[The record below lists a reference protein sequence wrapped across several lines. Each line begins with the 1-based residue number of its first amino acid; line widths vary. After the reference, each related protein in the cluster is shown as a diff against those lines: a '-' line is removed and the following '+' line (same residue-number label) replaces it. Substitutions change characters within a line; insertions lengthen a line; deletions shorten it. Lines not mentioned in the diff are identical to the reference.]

1 MAIQSL
7 EINVIIGVQGALDAL
22 SDLQDE
28 LDDVA
33 DAIRKVDERG
43 TRGINIDTN
52 IQDVDAELGR
62 VYTKLRSFEE
72 RETLDIDA
80 NIDDDMALDD
90 VSQRRIKSSVREA
103 STDVA
108 TMDVDAGVVKLS
120 GFDLGTLE
128 DTLRNAMREGLV
140 DALSSEDV
148 TTFVSGPQ
156 PDRTPDIDTRI
167 RQSDRLKS
175 IRFALRRGR
184 ERDANFTRYLRS
196 AGRQLSDFVGET
208 DIASLSMSDLHNA
221 LARVIPL
228 LVVFIGTLPA
238 VITAMVTLAAA
249 AIAAGAALMALTG
262 FGLLGALTIDGTTQ
276 VDTERL
282 QEIVDEIQADFMD
295 AFAPL
300 AEQLEPLFD
309 DALDGLE
316 RFFNAVAAQG
326 DALLALTDMA
336 RDFGGFLISFV
347 PDMLRVM
354 AGLANAFDDEFGDI
368 ATFLQQNFADIV
380 ASAVFLTDEALPAV
394 SAFLQAIASI
404 LPALIRISVGFT
416 QVATAV
422 LAVIRGIGTLLS
434 YLPISD
440 QMFGALVATILA
452 LISGFFI
459 LNGIITLLSVGTLG
473 SLLAPALKSAA
484 VAAGTLIKG
493 VLGLSGSLLTLGNI
507 IRLLLATTG
516 IGLLLVAFGAV
527 ASEALSAKSDVDKLN
542 DSLRQFNDVA
552 GSADGM
558 SIGGPSPYSGS
569 STMGGTSGRS
579 VTYNVS
585 GSDSADDTGSYLSW
599 HDRRASGDRA

>member
-1 MAIQSL
+1 
-7 EINVIIGVQGALDAL
+7 
-22 SDLQDE
+22 
-28 LDDVA
+28 
-33 DAIRKVDERG
+33 
-43 TRGINIDTN
+43 
-52 IQDVDAELGR
+52 
-62 VYTKLRSFEE
+62 
-72 RETLDIDA
+72 
-80 NIDDDMALDD
+80 
-90 VSQRRIKSSVREA
+90 
-103 STDVA
+103 
-108 TMDVDAGVVKLS
+108 
-120 GFDLGTLE
+120 
-128 DTLRNAMREGLV
+128 
-140 DALSSEDV
+140 
-148 TTFVSGPQ
+148 
-156 PDRTPDIDTRI
+156 
-167 RQSDRLKS
+167 
-175 IRFALRRGR
+175 
-184 ERDANFTRYLRS
+184 
-196 AGRQLSDFVGET
+196 
-208 DIASLSMSDLHNA
+208 
-221 LARVIPL
+221 
-228 LVVFIGTLPA
+228 
-238 VITAMVTLAAA
+238 
-249 AIAAGAALMALTG
+249 
-262 FGLLGALTIDGTTQ
+262 
-276 VDTERL
+276 
-282 QEIVDEIQADFMD
+282 
-295 AFAPL
+295 
-300 AEQLEPLFD
+300 
-309 DALDGLE
+309 
-316 RFFNAVAAQG
+316 
-326 DALLALTDMA
+326 MA

-473 SLLAPALKSAA
+473 SLLVPAVSKVITATA
-484 VAAGTLIKG
+484 TWIATN
-493 VLGLSGSLLTLGNI
+493 LGLGASLWSIIAAIAVLTG
-507 IRLLLATTG
+507 
-516 IGLLLVAFGAV
+516 GLILLVGGMAAISSG
-527 ASEALSAKSDVDKLN
+527 ALSAKSDVDKLN

-558 SIGGPSPYSGS
+558 SIGGPSPYSGG